1 MEMGLDWTCSSIES
15 GSNLVKKKLKFIALK
30 SKEPILEPIKNLKNS
45 KLGLNVP
52 F

>member
-15 GSNLVKKKLKFIALK
+15 GSNLVKKKLKLIVLK
-30 SKEPILEPIKNLKNS
+30 SKEPFKNFFNS
-45 KLGLNVP
+45 KLGLKVP